1 MDNLGANPSDIIR
14 QTGFEPGP
22 MRCRMCEKFLG
33 GLSLFDPRWF
43 GVSPTLGAFLDVQD
57 QGIPMDVDSA
67 LAEIVGLTHGF
78 PAVFWAVNNGS

>member
-1 MDNLGANPSDIIR
+1 METATVLG
-14 QTGFEPGP
+14 TGDLGTWGWGDCDFVMGGGVE
-22 MRCRMCEKFLG
+22 CVEFLG

-67 LAEIVGLTHGF
+67 LAQIVGLTHGF
-78 PAVFWAVNNGS
+78 PAVFWG